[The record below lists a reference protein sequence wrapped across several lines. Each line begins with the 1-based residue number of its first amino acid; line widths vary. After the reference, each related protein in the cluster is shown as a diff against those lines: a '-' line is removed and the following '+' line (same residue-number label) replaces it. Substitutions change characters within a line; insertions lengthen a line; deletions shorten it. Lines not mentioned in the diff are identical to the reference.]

1 MKKIKVKFCDFWN
14 GFNSN
19 DNFIVDIL
27 SQTFDVVQ
35 SDNPDYI
42 FYSDFGYEHLKHKC
56 IRIFYTGENIVPDF
70 NIADYAI
77 GFHHIDFNDRYIR
90 YPLYLLYKNSIEMIV
105 NRQKERFKSCEKP
118 KFCNF
123 IYSNPEGDQSREII
137 FNKLNA
143 YKKVDSGGKYLN
155 NIGYNVV
162 NKYEFQKV
170 CKFSIA
176 FENSSTPGY
185 STEKILE
192 AFAAETIPIY
202 WGDPNIDTDFNGNA
216 FINCH
221 KYSSFDD
228 AVERVIQIDNDD
240 NLYKK
245 ILQENVF
252 SKLDFIENKKIELSE
267 FLNNIFIQD
276 YEKAFR
282 RNRVFRGK
290 IYENN
295 ISALPYAIK
304 FNNFFCRATNL
315 LKRRG

>member
-1 MKKIKVKFCDFWN
+1 MKKINIKFCDFWN
-14 GFNSN
+14 GFNPN
-19 DNFIVDIL
+19 DNFIVNIL

-35 SDNPDYI
+35 NDNPHYI
-42 FYSDFGYEHLKHKC
+42 FYSDFGYEHLKYKG

-105 NRQKERFKSCEKP
+105 NRQNECFKLGEKT
-118 KFCNF
+118 KICNF
-123 IYSNPEGDQSREII
+123 IYSNSEGHQSREII

-155 NIGYNVV
+155 NIGYNIV

-185 STEKILE
+185 ATEKILE

-202 WGDPNIDTDFNGNA
+202 WGDPNIDIDFNENA

-221 KYSSFDD
+221 KYISFDD
-228 AVERVIQIDNDD
+228 VVERVIQIDNDD
-240 NLYKK
+240 ELYKR
-245 ILQENVF
+245 LLNENVF
-252 SKLDFIENKKIELSE
+252 SKINFIENKNKELSE

-295 ISALPYAIK
+295 VSALPYAIK
-304 FNNFFCRATNL
+304 VKNFFCRVTNL
-315 LKRRG
+315 LKKRG